1 MIRCLPYNA
10 CMPYVNKTKTKK
22 HFDLWLQKNLYEIEW
37 CIAYAG
43 TREVPNTYRLRE
55 QDWLENWHIA
65 LPHKIKLWAYTMA
78 AGCTLCM
85 FVWFEMSHAYSF
97 PLIKFHRC
105 VKSNLYAPV
114 FFYNTY
120 FYNFFATTLCRNG
133 LITIVYIINTFPQ
146 QNKVRMEFKNC
157 SNLARPFW
165 ILHSRATDY

>member
-114 FFYNTY
+114 FFTILIFTIFCNY
-120 FYNFFATTLCRNG
+120 FVSKWVDNYSLHHQYVPTT
-133 LITIVYIINTFPQ
+133 
-146 QNKVRMEFKNC
+146 K
-157 SNLARPFW
+157 
-165 ILHSRATDY
+165 